1 MSEGVL
7 QQMIA
12 SRFPEDIKSKF
23 KMFLR
28 NNWVGSTPEE
38 LAFAWNIQ
46 SFKYQA
52 DATKVSSVLHEMG
65 IGVSCG
71 EFDKIRDLRLRESEI
86 ISSNNPMVIEKIKAE
101 RVKLMRSRLEDHKD
115 IWTGLDSE
123 EEAQDKIYADN
134 KYI

>member
-1 MSEGVL
+1 VSEGAL
-7 QQMIA
+7 KQMIV

-52 DATKVSSVLHEMG
+52 DEMRVRNALNEMG
-65 IGVSCG
+65 VGISSN
-71 EFDKIRDLRLRESEI
+71 EIDRIRGLRASESEI
-86 ISSNNPMVIEKIKAE
+86 MSSNNPMVIEKIKAE
-101 RVKLMRSRLEDHKD
+101 RVKLMRSRLEDRKD

-123 EEAQDKIYADN
+123 EEAQDKISADN